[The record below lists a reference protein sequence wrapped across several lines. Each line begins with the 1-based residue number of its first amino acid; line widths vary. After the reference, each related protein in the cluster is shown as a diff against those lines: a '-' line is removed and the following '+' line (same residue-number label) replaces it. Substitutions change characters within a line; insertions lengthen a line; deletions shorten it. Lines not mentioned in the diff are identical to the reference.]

1 MVRRIPMLFMVG
13 DFATEDFVAKR
24 NKWSLLIESFW
35 IQSDAHAQPRSRRPA
50 MVAGPLLLPI
60 LAALLRSVEG
70 FSSKWWPSSAHCVT
84 STSWTE
90 RVAARINELTRYLF
104 GRHVRQCAEMES
116 STGQARIVGC
126 SVARRIDIPSQPA
139 TWRES
144 EKFGGLIH

>member
-24 NKWSLLIESFW
+24 NKWSLLIASFW
-35 IQSDAHAQPRSRRPA
+35 FQSDAHAQPRSGRPA

-84 STSWTE
+84 GTSWTE

-104 GRHVRQCAEMES
+104 GRHVLQCAEMDPVRVRLGS
-116 STGQARIVGC
+116 SAGR
-126 SVARRIDIPSQPA
+126 
-139 TWRES
+139 WH
-144 EKFGGLIH
+144 GGLIFLANLRLGGNRKNLAG